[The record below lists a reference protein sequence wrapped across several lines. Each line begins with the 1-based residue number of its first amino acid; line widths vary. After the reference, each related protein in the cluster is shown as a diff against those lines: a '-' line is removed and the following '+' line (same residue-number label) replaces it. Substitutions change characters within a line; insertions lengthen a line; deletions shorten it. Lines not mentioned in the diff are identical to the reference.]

1 MRFSVATLTALLMVV
16 SSPTTNVSAQSVSVS
31 SLVLV
36 DVSNG
41 IRDVMVLQDD
51 DVIDT
56 KELGTELSVRAE
68 IQGAQIQGDECVE
81 FDLDDGKTKR
91 IETASP
97 HFLAGSD
104 EAGENADYSYRLAT
118 NGFHTLTVCPSQN
131 CALFRSQASRSAEAQ
146 KGCLTV
152 SFETSDGSA
161 GAFFPFPDVAN
172 YDVEA
177 VKADTFGIVSGE
189 LLKWHTIKVA
199 FAGPPAS
206 EMGNT
211 VPGAYTAPSTFA
223 DYRLDCTFTHED
235 GTTYVVPGFYA
246 GNGMVA
252 NDRTIGGNIWQ
263 CNFVPDRIGDW
274 SYSTVYKQ
282 GTNVAQN
289 GGGNPGGFFDGRTGT
304 FTVADVDAETLSDKD
319 FRSKGRL
326 SIANGHWQFTE
337 GGDYFLKIGP
347 DSPQNVMA
355 YADFDFTV
363 QENIEQPYLKSF
375 VTHEDDY
382 VDGQTTWA
390 GGKGTGLI
398 GAINYLSG
406 QGMNVMSL
414 MTLNL
419 DGADGSIFPFVRANP
434 IGEENNFLQYD
445 ISKLAQWDVVMSH
458 AEKMGVALHIKLG
471 GDASEDSVD
480 GAPLSENMKLYLREM
495 VARYGHHLAIVW
507 DLGVDISV
515 GFARARS
522 AEIKRLDPYQNPVA
536 VSTSSATAQ
545 RALANIPGIDSV
557 TLLSEP
563 TETTSVNSHVAAFSA
578 VDGLVVQS
586 VEVGTGVDIDGE
598 DADHDTVRQESL
610 WGALMAGSAGVQFY
624 FGTSFLESDLTL
636 QDFRSRANLWEQAGY
651 ALEFFNMIPF
661 QDMTPQN
668 DLVSEGSYCL
678 ADAAK
683 QTIAIYKKKG
693 ASMPSVDLNGSSN
706 FEVFFYSPTEGGA
719 LISGGLIEGGQPIPS
734 TPEPYDDDG
743 DWAILVKSA

>member
-16 SSPTTNVSAQSVSVS
+16 SSPTTNVSAQSVS

-36 DVSNG
+36 DVSKG
-41 IRDVMVLQDD
+41 DIRDVMVLQDGD
-51 DVIDT
+51 LIDT
-56 KELGTELSVRAE
+56 TEHGTELSVRAE
-68 IQGAQIQGDECVE
+68 MQGGGCLE
-81 FDLDDGKTKR
+81 FDLDDGATKR
-91 IETASP
+91 IETAAP
-97 HFLAGSD
+97 YYLAGKD
-104 EAGENADYSYRLAT
+104 METGETADYSYRLAS
-118 NGFHTLTVCPSQN
+118 NGEHTLKVCPSQT
-131 CALFRSQASRSAEAQ
+131 CSLFGSQASRQAEAEQ
-146 KGCLTV
+146 GCLTIT
-152 SFETSDGSA
+152 FETSDGSA

-177 VKADTFGIVSGE
+177 VQADTFGILTGD
-189 LLKWHTIKVA
+189 LLKWHTIA
-199 FAGPPAS
+199 LGLAGPPAS

-211 VPGAYTAPSTFA
+211 VPGAYQAPSTFA
-223 DYRLDCTFTHED
+223 DYRLDCTFTHGD

-246 GNGMVA
+246 GNGRVA
-252 NDRTIGGNIWQ
+252 NDRTIGGNFWQ
-263 CNFVPDRIGDW
+263 CNFVPDRSGEW

-304 FTVADVDAETLSDKD
+304 FTVADVDAETLSDRD
-319 FRSKGRL
+319 FRAKGRL
-326 SIANGHWQFTE
+326 SVANNGHWQFTE
-337 GGDYFLKIGP
+337 GGDSLLKIGP

-355 YADFDFTV
+355 YADFDFAT
-363 QENIEQPYLKSF
+363 QDGMEQPYLKSF

-390 GGKGTGLI
+390 QGKGTGLI
-398 GAINYLSG
+398 GAINYLSA

-419 DGADGSIFPFVRANP
+419 DGDDGSIFPFVHANP

-471 GDASEDSVD
+471 GDASEESVD
-480 GAPLSENMKLYLREM
+480 GSALNENMKLYLREM

-507 DLGVDISV
+507 DLGEDISV
-515 GFARARS
+515 GYAAARS

-536 VSTSSATAQ
+536 VSTTSATVQ
-545 RALANIPGIDSV
+545 QALANIPHIDSV
-557 TLLSEP
+557 TLRS
-563 TETTSVNSHVAAFSA
+563 TETITSVNSHVAAYSA

-586 VEVGTGVDIDGE
+586 VEVGTGVDTDGG
-598 DADHDTVRQESL
+598 DPDHDTVRQESL

-693 ASMPSVDLNGSSN
+693 ASMPSVDLSGTSGT
-706 FEVFFYSPTEGGA
+706 FEVLFYSPTEGGDP
-719 LISGGLIEGGQPIPS
+719 ISGGSIEGGSLQPIPS
-734 TPEPYDDDG
+734 TPEAYDDDG